1 MHGIQKRISSM
12 LAKTEKHTL
21 DAAKDLRVELG
32 LWLKALRTEQALS
45 QRELAALL
53 KLEYYTF
60 ISQLENGRGRIP
72 SSRYRDWAQALG
84 QDVRSFAIHLMSFYD
99 PVTYEILYEDAR

>member
-1 MHGIQKRISSM
+1 M

-60 ISQLENGRGRIP
+60 ISQLEN
-72 SSRYRDWAQALG
+72 
-84 QDVRSFAIHLMSFYD
+84 FYD